1 MISDKIFKNNHASSI
16 IKGDI
21 MFEVTSDSKYMD
33 LLNEYPLLK
42 TDLVR
47 KNYKFKFLVTPMGK
61 ISLWESNLAEVSEK
75 AEMSVEETVLLFNEL
90 IGSY

>member
-21 MFEVTSDSKYMD
+21 MVEVTSDSKYMD
-33 LLNEYPLLK
+33 LLNEYPLLN